1 MSILIMI
8 ILLSILILVHELGH
22 FLAARMFGIKVKKFA
37 LGFPIGPTLWQKQ
50 VGDTLVLVH
59 AFLIGG
65 YVEFEDDDK
74 DCDLPKDSPDR
85 FLNRPIYQRA
95 IVTSAGVVFN
105 VICAYLI
112 VIFASFHWGHL
123 PASSYEIY
131 VNNIVAPKEAS
142 IWQSGIQK
150 NDKIVSLNGIKI
162 TNLGSILSI
171 VKNSKAHDGFYNK
184 SQANE
189 KLAHL
194 KEMNLAFQTDE
205 VIPKG
210 VTVKL
215 PEIDDESPVNFSKEA
230 EMGIVKYN
238 NSDEK
243 LDEKL
248 VALRDDLIANN
259 YSYFTGNEQFTLE
272 DISKAMSDTRHPI
285 IIKVQRD
292 GKIIELNTVYTDN
305 DGKIGIEFAQK
316 SNLVKTKGIKSVV
329 KQSTIYLWDN
339 TYNMLY
345 GLGQIFTGKIPFKDL
360 HGIVAIT
367 KVGGDIISNSGIFY
381 GLLLTAIISMDLAI
395 VNFLPIP
402 ALDGG
407 HILFLIIEKI
417 RGRRLKDETVD
428 KIGTFFFSLLIVLMV
443 AIIFNDILWLKAH

>member
-150 NDKIVSLNGIKI
+150 NDKIVSLNGTKI

-305 DGKIGIEFAQK
+305 DGKIGIEFVQK

>member
-50 VGDTLVLVH
+50 VGNTLVLVH

>member
-417 RGRRLKDETVD
+417 RGRRLKEETVD

>member
-142 IWQSGIQK
+142 IWQSGIQ
-150 NDKIVSLNGIKI
+150 S
-162 TNLGSILSI
+162 
-171 VKNSKAHDGFYNK
+171 
-184 SQANE
+184 
-189 KLAHL
+189 
-194 KEMNLAFQTDE
+194 
-205 VIPKG
+205 
-210 VTVKL
+210 
-215 PEIDDESPVNFSKEA
+215 
-230 EMGIVKYN
+230 
-238 NSDEK
+238 
-243 LDEKL
+243 
-248 VALRDDLIANN
+248 
-259 YSYFTGNEQFTLE
+259 
-272 DISKAMSDTRHPI
+272 
-285 IIKVQRD
+285 
-292 GKIIELNTVYTDN
+292 
-305 DGKIGIEFAQK
+305 
-316 SNLVKTKGIKSVV
+316 
-329 KQSTIYLWDN
+329 
-339 TYNMLY
+339 
-345 GLGQIFTGKIPFKDL
+345 
-360 HGIVAIT
+360 
-367 KVGGDIISNSGIFY
+367 
-381 GLLLTAIISMDLAI
+381 
-395 VNFLPIP
+395 FL
-402 ALDGG
+402 
-407 HILFLIIEKI
+407 
-417 RGRRLKDETVD
+417 
-428 KIGTFFFSLLIVLMV
+428 
-443 AIIFNDILWLKAH
+443 

>member
-50 VGDTLVLVH
+50 VVDTLVLVH

-428 KIGTFFFSLLIVLMV
+428 KIGTFFF
-443 AIIFNDILWLKAH
+443 

>member
-150 NDKIVSLNGIKI
+150 NDKIVSLNGTKI

-210 VTVKL
+210 VTIKL
-215 PEIDDESPVNFSKEA
+215 PEIDDESPVNFSKET

>member
-292 GKIIELNTVYTDN
+292 GKIIELNTVYTGN

>member
-248 VALRDDLIANN
+248 VVLRDDLIANN